1 MRLMGTAELAKALG
15 VGRQRAY
22 VLSRQKGFPDPLD
35 TLEMGAVW
43 DAEVVEAWIKAN
55 RPAIAQDPEES

>member
-1 MRLMGTAELAKALG
+1 MKLMGTAELAKAMG

-22 VLSRQKGFPDPLD
+22 QISRQKGFPDPID

-43 DAEVVEAWIKAN
+43 DAEVVLAWVAEN
-55 RPAIAQDPEES
+55 RPQVAEDPES